1 MVTKETNGASLVG
14 YLVGVAWKLLLGK
27 SVAGFRKVCDVHST
41 AVSFLSVLSQGLRKQ
56 EMSVWLLSEAGAL
69 S

>member
-14 YLVGVAWKLLLGK
+14 YLVDVAWKPLLGK
-27 SVAGFRKVCDVHST
+27 SVVGFRKVCDVHST
-41 AVSFLSVLSQGLRKQ
+41 AVSFLSVLLQGLRKQ
-56 EMSVWLLSEAGAL
+56 EIPVWILLEAGAL